1 MRLNKIVLAVI
12 ALCAIACSPEGGGN
26 SSANTTKWESEGS
39 VIGEWELTSFS
50 DSNEARPRVYLE
62 LKENGEFEMY
72 QQAFSMKWEH
82 FKGTFT
88 YNGTTMSGKYSD
100 EKPWSTEYAVSF
112 AEEPTRLRLIN
123 TANDKEVSIYNECEI
138 PDSVIDE
145 AREPESVRSATVKRF
160 L

>member
-1 MRLNKIVLAVI
+1 MKLTKIFLAFI
-12 ALCAIACSPEGGGN
+12 AMFAISCVQDNGGGTN
-26 SSANTTKWESEGS
+26 NNTKWANEGS
-39 VIGEWELTSFS
+39 IIGEWELTSFS
-50 DSNEARPRVYLE
+50 GSSEAKPRVYLALNE
-62 LKENGEFEMY
+62 DGSFDMY
-72 QQAFSMKWEH
+72 QQAFSIVWFH
-82 FKGTFT
+82 YTGTFT
-88 YNGTTMSGKYSD
+88 YNGTTISGKYSD

-112 AEEPTRLRLIN
+112 AEEPTRMRLIN